1 MGERQLVRY
10 RTAVSDSGRW
20 GGFRFRPDDI
30 VISTPS
36 KSGTTWTQMICAL
49 LVLQEPVLTQP
60 LSALSPWF
68 DMLTRARRDVVA
80 DLDAQTHRRFVK
92 THTPLDGLPLDSS
105 ITYICVGRDPRD
117 VALSMDN
124 HLTNLDFAS
133 FIAARDAAAAVDGL
147 APEPVT
153 RSPRPDSVRQRF
165 WLWVDDDT
173 PLTEATS
180 SLRGTLHHLQTF
192 WNAPRNVNV
201 VLLHFDDLL
210 TDLEGQMRGLADR
223 LAITVAENR
232 WPALVRAATFDE
244 MRDRAALTAP
254 NADNRIWHNN
264 QRFFHRGTSGQ
275 WRALLDDGD
284 LKRYRARANAI
295 GPVDLVGW
303 VHRGTL

>member
-1 MGERQLVRY
+1 MIRY
-10 RTAVSDSGRW
+10 RTHVFDSVRW
-20 GGFRFRPDDI
+20 RGFRFRPDDI

-36 KSGTTWTQMICAL
+36 KSGTTWLQMICAL
-49 LVLQEPVLTQP
+49 LVVQEPELPQP

-80 DLDAQTHRRFVK
+80 DLDAQTRRRFIK
-92 THTPLDGLPLDSS
+92 THTPLDGLPLDAS

-124 HLTNLDFAS
+124 HQTNLDFAS
-133 FIAARDAAAAVDGL
+133 FLAARAAAAAVDGFV
-147 APEPVT
+147 PEPVN
-153 RSPRPDSVRQRF
+153 RPPRPDSVRQRF

-173 PLTEATS
+173 PATERPS
-180 SLRGTLHHLQTF
+180 SLLGTLHHLQTF
-192 WNAPRNVNV
+192 SNAPHNVNV

-210 TDLEGQMRGLADR
+210 NDLEGQMRGLAHR

-232 WPALVRAATFDE
+232 WPALVKAATFDE

-254 NADNRIWHNN
+254 DAGNRIWRDN

-275 WRALLDDGD
+275 WRDLLDDDD
-284 LKRYRARANAI
+284 LERYRARVNAI
-295 GPVDLVGW
+295 GRADVVDW